1 MGSLYTP
8 AEAAA
13 ALAAL
18 KTLEQNE
25 VPWYEQSAI
34 TDTLLNDIITAVL
47 NAAATAR
54 TNATNQRNPG
64 A

>member
-1 MGSLYTP
+1 MNGTLYTP

-18 KTLEQNE
+18 KVLEQNE
-25 VPWYEQSAI
+25 VPWYEQSSI
-34 TDTLLNDIITAVL
+34 SDTLLNDIIAAVL
-47 NAAATAR
+47 NAAATVR
-54 TNATNQRNPG
+54 ATTKQG